1 MNYGQELLK
10 LRDSIHRDIVHRTVK
25 LNGGDDFELELTNPF
40 SVWFTQNFDDD
51 CQVKVAVTGICGTT
65 GELLSKGITED
76 AYYDLDYNDLT
87 MEHLVFLQRQIETE
101 SFTLNII

>member
-25 LNGGDDFELELTNPF
+25 LNRGDDFELELSNPF
-40 SVWFTQNFDDD
+40 SVWTSQFDDD
-51 CQVKVAVTGICGTT
+51 FQVKVAVTGICGTT

-87 MEHLVFLQRQIETE
+87 MEHLVFLHRQIETE
-101 SFTLNII
+101 SFTINII